1 MAKFAALRKAYEHRI
16 ARGSQSAFQ
25 SDLLTA
31 AFDNLEVRG
40 ALRFNN
46 FAYSL
51 REFLR
56 HILHEAAPAEEV
68 KKCPWFKPE
77 KSATGGITRS
87 HRAKYAIQGGLSDQF
102 LKKKLGIVE
111 VDDVLKNLV
120 EAQNVLSKY
129 THIGPDTFNVSDVE
143 ARKLTE
149 DCLDAATSYVE
160 QVFDCRRSV
169 RDSLMEHVDQHLIDR
184 IVSDGIDEIDEI
196 ATHGWTDGHWIEEVW
211 VEDIRSTSVLVSV
224 EGTVEVGLQYGS
236 DGDVKRDMGV
246 VTSDSFP
253 FRASILVKM
262 KAPLGEFASVES
274 LNVNTDSFYE

>member
-1 MAKFAALRKAYEHRI
+1 MAKFAELRKTYEHRI
-16 ARGSQSAFQ
+16 ARGSQSDFL
-25 SDLLTA
+25 SDLLRA

-77 KSATGGITRS
+77 KSAAGGITRS

-111 VDDVLKNLV
+111 VDDVLKGLV
-120 EAQNVLSKY
+120 QAQNVLSKY
-129 THIGPDTFNVSDVE
+129 THIEPLTFDISDAE

-149 DCLDAATSYVE
+149 ECLEAAASYVE
-160 QVFDCRRSV
+160 KVFDCRRAV
-169 RDSLMEHVDQHLIDR
+169 RGSLVEHVDQHLIDK
-184 IVSDGIDEIDEI
+184 IVSDGIDEIGEI
-196 ATHGWTDGHWIEEVW
+196 ATHGWIDGHWIEEVW
-211 VEDIRSTSVLVSV
+211 IEDILSESILVFV
-224 EGTVEVGLQYGS
+224 EGTIDVGLQYGS

-253 FRASILVKM
+253 FGASILVEM
-262 KAPLGEFASVES
+262 KAPLGKFASVER
-274 LNVNTDSFYE
+274 LKVNTDSFYE